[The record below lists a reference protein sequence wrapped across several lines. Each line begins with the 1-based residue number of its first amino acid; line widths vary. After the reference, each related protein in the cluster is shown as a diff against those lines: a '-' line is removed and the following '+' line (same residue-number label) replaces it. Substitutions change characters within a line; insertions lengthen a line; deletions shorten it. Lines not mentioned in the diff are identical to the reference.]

1 LRLLTSRRLGYAAL
15 IGVWLVPVGAQ
26 AATRS
31 FTLTDFDSV
40 RLEAPIAVSIQ
51 SRKSVAARGE
61 GDIDLLDRLELVV
74 TSNLLTIRLKPSPF
88 AQSGRKASGPVRLF
102 LSAPKL
108 RRLQL
113 EGAGSLTS
121 DGMEGQR
128 TDIISSGSGTVRV
141 SGIASDTLYVAQL
154 GAGSVSLAGKA
165 GNAVMRL
172 SGTGALDAKAL
183 NVLDLNLTLDGA
195 SSAAA
200 QAIRAAKISA
210 VGAGSVTVDGKAAC
224 TVRHAGSG
232 AVSCGGKDF

>member
-1 LRLLTSRRLGYAAL
+1 MLPAS
-15 IGVWLVPVGAQ
+15 AQ

-31 FTLTDFDSV
+31 YTLTDFDSV

-61 GDIDLLDRLELVV
+61 GDLDLLDRLDLMV

-102 LSAPKL
+102 LSVPKV

-128 TDIISSGSGTVRV
+128 TEIVSSGSGTVRV
-141 SGIASDTLYVAQL
+141 TGIASDRLSVAQL
-154 GAGSVSLAGKA
+154 GAGSISLAGKA
-165 GNAVMRL
+165 GNASVRL

-183 NVLDLNLTLDGA
+183 NALDLDMTLDGA
-195 SSAAA
+195 ASASALA
-200 QAIRAAKISA
+200 TRSAKISA
-210 VGAGSVTVDGKAAC
+210 VGAGSVAGDGKAAC
-224 TVRHAGSG
+224 TVRASGSG